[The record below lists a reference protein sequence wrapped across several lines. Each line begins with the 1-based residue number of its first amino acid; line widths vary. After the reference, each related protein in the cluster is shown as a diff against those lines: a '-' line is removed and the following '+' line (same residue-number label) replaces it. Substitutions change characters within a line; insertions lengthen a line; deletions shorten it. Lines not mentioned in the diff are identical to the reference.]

1 MWVRTASQK
10 DAPAIQALLRDVW
23 HATYDDIYGREKV
36 NVLTADWHKTDILQK
51 QMKRPSSEFLVVDDG
66 KNLSG
71 MAYGRMKSDTELVL
85 HQLYVSAEHQ
95 GKGQGGDL
103 LNELLSCFSEARTV
117 TLQVDEENSG
127 AIEFYK
133 KFGFEQTGTT
143 ENCGKG
149 ESGIRAIVMTREL

>member
-1 MWVRTASQK
+1 MWVRTASQQ
-10 DAPAIQALLRDVW
+10 DATAIQALLKDVW
-23 HATYDDIYGREKV
+23 HATYDGIYGREKV
-36 NVLTADWHKTDILQK
+36 SALTADWHKVDILK
-51 QMKRPSSEFLVVDDG
+51 HQMKRPSSEFLVVDDG

-71 MAYGRMKSDTELVL
+71 MAYGRMKNDTELML
-85 HQLYVSAEHQ
+85 HQLYVSADHQ

-103 LNELLSCFSEARTV
+103 LNELLSCFPEARTV

-143 ENCGKG
+143 ENCGKD
-149 ESGIRAIVMTREL
+149 ESGIRAIIMTREI

>member
-1 MWVRTASQK
+1 MWVRTASQQ
-10 DAPAIQALLRDVW
+10 DATAIQALLKDVW

-36 NVLTADWHKTDILQK
+36 SALTADWHKTAILQK

-71 MAYGRMKSDTELVL
+71 MAYGRMKSDTELML

-103 LNELLSCFSEARTV
+103 LNELLSCFPEARTV
-117 TLQVDEENSG
+117 TLQVDEENPG

-143 ENCGKG
+143 ENCGKD

>member
-1 MWVRTASQK
+1 MWVRTASQQ
-10 DAPAIQALLRDVW
+10 DAPAIQALLKDVW

-36 NVLTADWHKTDILQK
+36 SALTADWHKPKILQQ

-71 MAYGRMKSDTELVL
+71 MAYGRMKSDTELML

-103 LNELLSCFSEARTV
+103 LNELLSCFPEARSV

-133 KFGFEQTGTT
+133 KFGFKQTGTT
-143 ENCGKG
+143 ENCGKD
-149 ESGIRAIVMTREL
+149 ESGIHAIVMTRKL